1 MDRQTGMTCNVPWKN
16 LPWAYGYPGA
26 TARWRV
32 VPEDFLVEEVLGCE
46 PAGQGQHVLVQV
58 RKRGTNTPWVAR
70 EVARLAGV
78 ASSAV
83 GYSGLKDRHA
93 GPTQWLSVD
102 LAGRSEPDGSS
113 LGAEGVEV
121 LGCSPRG
128 SPPGPGIG
136 RFRATR

>member
-1 MDRQTGMTCNVPWKN
+1 LDTETGMACYVPWED
-16 LPWAYGYPGA
+16 LPRAHGYPSA

-32 VPEDFLVEEVLGCE
+32 VPEDFVVEEVLGFE
-46 PAGQGQHVLVQV
+46 PAGKGQHVLVQV

-78 ASSAV
+78 ASSV
-83 GYSGLKDRHA
+83 
-93 GPTQWLSVD
+93 
-102 LAGRSEPDGSS
+102 E
-113 LGAEGVEV
+113 EV
-121 LGCSPRG
+121 LGCSPHG